1 MTVRQDAAV
10 AQKPLEVAAE
20 GVYLA
25 ADDRKDITP
34 VKGHLHNQLLLRD
47 HPEVVPQQEP
57 GNLLEFGRCRRPTA
71 DEGPDLPTRPVPGHA
86 IR

>member
-25 ADDRKDITP
+25 GDDRKAIPFTKNNCTDLRLSSFP
-34 VKGHLHNQLLLRD
+34 VSNTLSI
-47 HPEVVPQQEP
+47 VYVP
-57 GNLLEFGRCRRPTA
+57 FF
-71 DEGPDLPTRPVPGHA
+71 
-86 IR
+86 